1 MNSLLVDQRFEATT
15 ERGLNSVVDAVV
27 VVSRKSLALV
37 VGALALLSAL
47 TMVFAILSAGFAVAV
62 GAISFIALVFLSF
75 FAVNLWVGRE

>member
-62 GAISFIALVFLSF
+62 GAISFIVPA
-75 FAVNLWVGRE
+75 